1 MLVDNA
7 KEMYHSADVIPKT
20 VSFLWTRVGKTYFED
35 LLGFDAY
42 DDVRRYRK
50 DVLIF
55 HGDKDSIVLL
65 SYSERAEKEYLC
77 AKLCTIE
84 NAGHGFY
91 GNDEEVTLR
100 HSLEFMK

>member
-1 MLVDNA
+1 MLVDNS
-7 KEMYHSADVIPKT
+7 KEMYYSADEIPKT
-20 VSFLWTRVGKTYFED
+20 VSFLWMTVGKTYFED
-35 LLGFDAY
+35 LLDFDAC

-55 HGDKDSIVLL
+55 HGNKDGLVPL
-65 SYSERAEKEYLC
+65 SYSERAEKEYLRV
-77 AKLCTIE
+77 KLCTIE

-91 GNDEEVTLR
+91 GKDEEFTLR